1 MRLIV
6 LVLGLACGMACFA
19 APPRP
24 DVTVI
29 SAPGIPAK
37 LAGREAIFYA
47 IELGND
53 THSAWA
59 PERADERYRPYST
72 FKIPNLLIAL
82 DTGTAAS
89 VDAVRRWDSARRPP
103 AGFWPDGWRGD
114 QTLADAFRR
123 STVWYFQDLALEIGG
138 ARYREMLQ
146 AFGYGNAM
154 APDASDVFWLSGPLE
169 ISVREQALFLRRL
182 LSGELPLRAES
193 VASLQE
199 VSLLEVSNG
208 CRLHG
213 KTGSG
218 PAAED
223 NMNGPFEGWLVGWV
237 DCAETAPVVFALF
250 LRGPSYASIARFRR
264 EMSRSF
270 LRHIGAWPDGE
281 G

>member
-1 MRLIV
+1 MRLII
-6 LVLGLACGMACFA
+6 LVLGLACGTACLA

-29 SAPGIPAK
+29 SAPGIAAE
-37 LAGREAIFYA
+37 LDGRDAMFYA
-47 IELGND
+47 IELGD
-53 THSAWA
+53 EAHYAWA
-59 PERADERYRPYST
+59 PERADERHRPYST

-82 DTGTAAS
+82 ETGVAGS
-89 VDAVRRWDSARRPP
+89 IDEMRRWDAERRPA

-138 ARYREMLQ
+138 ARYRQMLQ

-182 LSGELPLRAES
+182 LRSELPLRAES
-193 VASLQE
+193 VAALNE
-199 VSLLEVSNG
+199 VSLLEVRDG

-218 PAAED
+218 PAVGGD
-223 NMNGPFEGWLVGWV
+223 MDGPFEGWLVGWV

-250 LRGPSYASIARFRR
+250 VRGPSYASIARFRG

-270 LRHIGAWPDGE
+270 LRRIGVWPDGE
-281 G
+281 S